1 MSRKPRTSKKQF
13 DNPTIDSSFNLKK
26 ISPLTE
32 AQKDVFDAF
41 DEGYNLLLCGSA
53 GTGKTYISL
62 YLALSSII
70 RSRDLDCPH
79 KIMIIRSTVSTRD
92 VGFLPGTL
100 KEKMSVYEDPY
111 KGVFAELFGRGDAF
125 EILKSKGFVEFCST
139 SYLRGTT
146 INNTYIIVDECQ
158 NMSFQELDT
167 IITRVGKN
175 SRIIFC
181 GDWKQNDLIQKKND
195 TSGLPKFI
203 SIIEKLKEFDIVEF
217 SIEDIV
223 RSNLIK
229 SYIIAKEEVEEKEN
243 I

>member
-1 MSRKPRTSKKQF
+1 MSRKPRATKKLSE
-13 DNPTIDSSFNLKK
+13 PTIDSSFNLKK
-26 ISPLTE
+26 INPLTE

-41 DEGYNLLLCGSA
+41 EEGYNLLLCGSA

-62 YLALSSII
+62 YLALSDIVRGKDHDS
-70 RSRDLDCPH
+70 PH

-111 KGVFAELFGRGDAF
+111 KGVFSELFHRGDAF
-125 EILKSKGFVEFCST
+125 EILKTKGIVEFCST

-146 INNTYIIVDECQ
+146 INDTYIIVDEFQ

-167 IITRVGKN
+167 VMTRVGKN
-175 SRIIFC
+175 SKIIFC
-181 GDWKQNDLIQKKND
+181 GDWKQNDLIQKRND
-195 TSGLPKFI
+195 TSGLPKFV
-203 SIIEKLKEFDIVEF
+203 SIIEKLQEFDIVEF
-217 SIEDIV
+217 NTEDIV

-229 SYIIAKEEVEEKEN
+229 SYIIAKDEVEESELT
-243 I
+243 